1 MDKQRRKQ
9 LQEDYKQIKTYMGI
23 IQITNLVNGKMY
35 VASYPNLKNRW
46 LTIKTQL
53 EMGNFPNY
61 QLQKDWNELSEESFT
76 FEVLEQKETTDISDV
91 KWALKH
97 MIKPWLEKLQP
108 YGEKGYLK
116 PEK

>member
-23 IQITNLVNGKMY
+23 IRITNLVNGKMY

-53 EMGNFPNY
+53 EMGNFPNH

-91 KWALKH
+91 KWALKQ
-97 MIKPWLEKLQP
+97 MIKPWLDKLQP